1 MRKIKINGVVRD
13 IHCNLK
19 AIEEIEKNGCK
30 ISEINDWLIPAK
42 GEVVGDF
49 EKIAILLVAMI
60 NGAIYQ
66 HNTDIDYGIKDG
78 DKTSFLTNDEIKKHE
93 YFVKTMKI
101 VDFVKIRNVISYEIS
116 ESFGFEL
123 PEGMEEEI
131 DLDLADCPS
140 EKNALGGT
148 G

>member
-1 MRKIKINGVVRD
+1 M
-13 IHCNLK
+13 
-19 AIEEIEKNGCK
+19 
-30 ISEINDWLIPAK
+30 
-42 GEVVGDF
+42 VGDF